1 MILLYFIPSFGQA
14 VDGHKGRS
22 QLFSCT
28 PTSGWNE
35 VQTALFDAKIVSTC

>member
-1 MILLYFIPSFGQA
+1 MVLLHFISSFGQA
-14 VDGHKGRS
+14 VDGHKAGS

-35 VQTALFDAKIVSTC
+35 VQTALFNAKIVSTR